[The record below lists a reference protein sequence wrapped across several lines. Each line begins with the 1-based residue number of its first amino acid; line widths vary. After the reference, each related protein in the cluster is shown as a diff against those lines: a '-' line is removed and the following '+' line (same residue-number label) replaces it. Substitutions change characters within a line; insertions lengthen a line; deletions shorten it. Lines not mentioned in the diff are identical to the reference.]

1 MLQTE
6 QSCQLLQQVGIQLAE
21 VSSVSPKGHDW
32 HLPSQLPMLGLSQ
45 PVQSGLSSSVAN
57 NPLAIHATITNSD
70 PEHEAVEDV
79 LLADP
84 ELKKPQLY
92 AVVMYNDDYTPME
105 FVVDVLQKFFN
116 KTSDE
121 AEFIMLTVHTAG
133 RAVCGEYPRDVA
145 ETKVAR
151 VTRFSREHGHPL
163 QCVLEGI

>member
-1 MLQTE
+1 MANPPPMN
-6 QSCQLLQQVGIQLAE
+6 SVWLL
-21 VSSVSPKGHDW
+21 
-32 HLPSQLPMLGLSQ
+32 
-45 PVQSGLSSSVAN
+45 
-57 NPLAIHATITNSD
+57 
-70 PEHEAVEDV
+70 
-79 LLADP
+79 
-84 ELKKPQLY
+84 
-92 AVVMYNDDYTPME
+92 NDDYTPME